1 MKGAGR
7 TLTVAEGAAMI
18 CGTGIGS
25 GVMAIP
31 CLIKSAG
38 VIGGLLAFAAA
49 FALSAVMHCLTAD
62 MVINSGEHE
71 IPRIFSCLLP
81 SGKRKRQ
88 AELLFFVLTALM
100 LTANISAYIL
110 GGAEVLCALLP
121 VPVTAGKL
129 LFFAAAAL
137 PVMLGLRAVGMSEKW
152 LVAAI
157 GVLLAV
163 ITAFALTKAEGTL
176 PQCGSLRAAL
186 GAFSMLMFSLTAL
199 FAVPE
204 LARGMRND
212 ACRIKRAILGGLFA
226 NLMVCLLI
234 CVSTIAAS
242 EEVTEMAGVGL
253 RNALG
258 PVAGVCA
265 DLFILLALLTS
276 FFVLAFSLTG
286 IISGQ
291 FHMKRRTSLAAVT
304 LPALLAAFIPSSS
317 FVDMAKVAGGIVS
330 LLISILLVPAYCR
343 SVQLTGCSAVTGRW
357 GQSRA
362 LLICAIVGS
371 LLVIVGIFC

>member
-81 SGKRKRQ
+81 PGKRKRQ

-265 DLFILLALLTS
+265 DLFILLTS

>member
-49 FALSAVMHCLTAD
+49 FALSAVMHCLAAD

-81 SGKRKRQ
+81 PGKRKRQ

-137 PVMLGLRAVGMSEKW
+137 PVMLGLRAVGISEKW

-186 GAFSMLMFSLTAL
+186 GAFSMLTFSLTAL

-265 DLFILLALLTS
+265 DLFILLAILT
-276 FFVLAFSLTG
+276 
-286 IISGQ
+286 
-291 FHMKRRTSLAAVT
+291 
-304 LPALLAAFIPSSS
+304 
-317 FVDMAKVAGGIVS
+317 
-330 LLISILLVPAYCR
+330 
-343 SVQLTGCSAVTGRW
+343 
-357 GQSRA
+357 
-362 LLICAIVGS
+362 
-371 LLVIVGIFC
+371 

>member
-49 FALSAVMHCLTAD
+49 FALSAVMYCLTAD

-81 SGKRKRQ
+81 PGKRKRQ

-137 PVMLGLRAVGMSEKW
+137 PVMLGLRAVGISEKW

-186 GAFSMLMFSLTAL
+186 GAFSMLTFSLTAL

-226 NLMVCLLI
+226 NLMLCLLI

-276 FFVLAFSLTG
+276 FSVLAFSLTG

-362 LLICAIVGS
+362 LLIYAIVGS

>member
-1 MKGAGR
+1 MKSAGR

-18 CGTGIGS
+18 SGTGIGS

-81 SGKRKRQ
+81 PGKRKRQ

-137 PVMLGLRAVGMSEKW
+137 PVMLGLRAVGISEKW

-186 GAFSMLMFSLTAL
+186 GAFSMLTFSLTAL

-317 FVDMAKVAGGIVS
+317 FVDMAKVAGGIV
-330 LLISILLVPAYCR
+330 LLVPAYCR